1 MTSLTAGRFGIRRL
15 FNRTPARGAPA
26 WPHSGTAPARLP
38 RLAALGFVIPA
49 LLATLLAALFAGLA
63 AAAPEPAPLVLD
75 ADHGPVPLSGHLSI
89 FRDAAGTATV
99 AALAADPGLFRPLGG
114 DFNVGYSATGAWW
127 LRARLKATA
136 EGAGT
141 WYLAVNAPYAD
152 VIDIYAPDEDLP
164 MTHKRM
170 GGLLPVSARDLHT
183 NTHMARIVLEAGEET
198 DIFLRF
204 SGARSLSATP
214 VLWRLPAFV
223 RHLTLDVLLASIAVG
238 AAAITCIGALTFGLW
253 LGSAPFVWYGAY
265 VGSTA
270 LVFLSNSGFLA
281 LILEDIPPDV
291 VLRLQGMIGCLSIT
305 TGAFMIRSIFCP
317 PGRLRVLSRAIA
329 IFGTLAG
336 ASILVSAAG
345 YYPVVAPGLITGV
358 LLLAVLL
365 PVLAAL
371 RVRRREPA
379 AWWYFIGFSSY
390 SLATFWFALVVL
402 GVLPPASTLGWG
414 HQTVG
419 LLHMAAVFGGL
430 AAALRAG
437 MRERRALQ
445 SRLLAASERS
455 THELERA
462 VTQRTAALEAE
473 VKARKEAEAALRV
486 ALREQRNFL
495 VMVSHEFRTPL
506 ATVRAAIAIIE
517 RGSSAMNE
525 RLQKEAEKIVRAVG
539 RLSSLI
545 DTFLTEDLVN
555 KATMRLEWG
564 PMDFALV
571 ARAICR
577 DRAAESARTIH
588 VSGLETAPIMG
599 DQVLLSSVV
608 ENLVGNALKHSEQDI
623 FVSIGTHED
632 GVWLRVAD
640 SGPGID
646 PAEHEAIFERYYRSP
661 TASSRPGAGIGLNIV
676 RRVVE
681 MHGGEVDVDS
691 ARGKG
696 STFSVWLPRHRTP
709 EDATGAGPQMV
720 KA

>member
-1 MTSLTAGRFGIRRL
+1 MTSFPAGRLGRPLLFGRTLTLGAAHGPCPGHAGAWLAL
-15 FNRTPARGAPA
+15 FLLLAGFLAACLPGSSARAEESTVLLDSDQGPV
-26 WPHSGTAPARLP
+26 
-38 RLAALGFVIPA
+38 RLA
-49 LLATLLAALFAGLA
+49 
-63 AAAPEPAPLVLD
+63 
-75 ADHGPVPLSGHLSI
+75 GHLSVY
-89 FRDAAGTATV
+89 RDAEGTATIET
-99 AALAADPGLFRPLGG
+99 LAADPSAFTPLAG
-114 DFNVGYSATGAWW
+114 DFNVGYSAKGAWW
-127 LRARLKATA
+127 LRVRLMATPD
-136 EGAGT
+136 GAGT
-141 WYLAVNAPYAD
+141 WYLAINAPFAD
-152 VIDIYAPDEDLP
+152 VIDVYAPDAAPDGSNP
-164 MTHKRM
+164 TVHKRM
-170 GGLLPVSARDLHT
+170 GGLLPVSARDLRT
-183 NTHMARIVLEAGEET
+183 NTQMARIVLEADEET
-198 DIFLRF
+198 EVYLRL

-214 VLWRLPAFV
+214 TLWRLPAFV
-223 RHLTLDVLLASIAVG
+223 RHLTLDVLMAAIAVG

-253 LGSAPFVWYGAY
+253 LGIAPFVWYGAY
-265 VGSTA
+265 VGATA

-281 LILEDIPPDV
+281 LMLENVPPST
-291 VLRLQGMIGCLSIT
+291 VLRIHGMVGCLSIM
-305 TGAFMIRSIFCP
+305 TGAFMIRSVFCP
-317 PGRLRVLSRAIA
+317 PGRLRIMGLALA
-329 IFGTLAG
+329 FYGALAG
-336 ASILVSAAG
+336 ASVLVSAAG
-345 YYPVVAPGLITGV
+345 YYSLVAPALMSGV
-358 LLLAVLL
+358 LLLALIL
-365 PVLAAL
+365 PILAAL
-371 RVRRREPA
+371 RVKRREPA
-379 AWWYFIGFSSY
+379 AWWYFVGFSGY
-390 SLATFWFALVVL
+390 SIATLWFALVVL
-402 GVLPPASTLGWG
+402 GFLPPASALDWG

-437 MRERRALQ
+437 MRERRILQ
-445 SRLLAASERS
+445 ARLLSASERS

-517 RGSSAMNE
+517 RGSDAMNE
-525 RLQKEAEKIVRAVG
+525 RLQKEAGKIVRAVG

-564 PMDFALV
+564 QMDFALV
-571 ARAICR
+571 VRAICR
-577 DRAAESARTIH
+577 DRAAESARAIH

-608 ENLVGNALKHSEQDI
+608 ENLVGNALKHSEADI
-623 FVSIGTHED
+623 FVSLGSHED
-632 GVWLRVAD
+632 GVWLQVAD
-640 SGPGID
+640 TGPGID

-661 TASSRPGAGIGLNIV
+661 TAGSRPGAGIGLNIV

-696 STFSVWLPRHRTP
+696 STFSVWLPRHRP
-709 EDATGAGPQMV
+709 SGDARTARPQTV